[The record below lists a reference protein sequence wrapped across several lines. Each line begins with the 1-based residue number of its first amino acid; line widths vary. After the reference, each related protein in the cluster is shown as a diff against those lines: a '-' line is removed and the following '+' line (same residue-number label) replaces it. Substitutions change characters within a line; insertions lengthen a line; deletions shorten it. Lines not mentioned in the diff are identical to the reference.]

1 MDAAH
6 LRALYQPLMGFI
18 PVLGLGVVL
27 IYGGL
32 LTIDGSMTLGEF
44 VAFYLYLTLLMAPFR
59 SLGLLVGQAQRAIAG
74 GTRIFE
80 VLDTEPD
87 IVEPPRALPLPAGD
101 GHLRMEGVTFA
112 YGPDEAPVL
121 HDIDLDVPAGRTIAL
136 IGPTGSGKTSLTQLV
151 PRFVRPRRGPRA
163 ARRRRRP

>member
-1 MDAAH
+1 
-6 LRALYQPLMGFI
+6 
-18 PVLGLGVVL
+18 
-27 IYGGL
+27 
-32 LTIDGSMTLGEF
+32 MTLGEF

-74 GTRIFE
+74 GTRIFQ
-80 VLDTEPD
+80 VLDTQPD
-87 IVEPPRALPLPAGD
+87 IVEPPRAMALPAGD

-136 IGPTGSGKTSLTQLV
+136 IGPDRLRQDQPHPVGAAL
-151 PRFVRPRRGPRA
+151 RRTRGGPRA
-163 ARRRRRP
+163 ARRRRRA